1 MYNLSLLVYCQNTEI
16 SLGFDFEQTLI
27 EPIYDYHHAA
37 GSWGRGGTS
46 CKENSPLIYLSS
58 DCNMSITRLLYSVI
72 K

>member
-37 GSWGRGGTS
+37 GSWGRGGGYI
-46 CKENSPLIYLSS
+46 L
-58 DCNMSITRLLYSVI
+58 
-72 K
+72 

>member
-37 GSWGRGGTS
+37 GSWGRGGVHLVRRI
-46 CKENSPLIYLSS
+46 PPYLPVF
-58 DCNMSITRLLYSVI
+58 RL
-72 K
+72 